1 MRQTIS
7 NVKNRDRTMKQS
19 LKTLSFIFILA
30 FLSSS
35 LYAQQTTTVVRVVDG
50 DTLWVRYEGQREK
63 LRLIGIDTP
72 ESKANKKAKRD
83 AKRSGQDVETI
94 IAMGKRATE
103 YVRSRVKP
111 VEVSDPCGDAGGR
124 GNDIKKITA
133 TSDGTD
139 IMFTVE
145 LCANAVAYTKYF
157 LHIDY
162 KDPNDLDNDLETN
175 EPDTLIDNNLSCLTT
190 SDVTKMHGIHQQINK
205 DTGPGIIDLVGNVL
219 TYTVSYAE
227 LGLTSGDDVL
237 LWVETYYI
245 GMHERAPNTDSS
257 DGCSKQQFSEEVISL
272 TLNAKENNFC
282 EDQDDNMQWE
292 ALIQE
297 HPDDMQMHA
306 LHALRIGLCFK
317 VDRGGLTVSQATD
330 IFENMISTLISAKER
345 KNQSEDSKK

>member
-1 MRQTIS
+1 
-7 NVKNRDRTMKQS
+7 
-19 LKTLSFIFILA
+19 
-30 FLSSS
+30 
-35 LYAQQTTTVVRVVDG
+35 VVDG
-50 DTLWVRYEGQREK
+50 DTLKIRYWEK
-63 LRLIGIDTP
+63 EESIRLIGIDTP
-72 ESKANKKAKRD
+72 ESRVNKKTKKD
-83 AKRSGQDVETI
+83 AKRSGQDLKTI
-94 IAMGKRATE
+94 MSMGKRATE
-103 YVRSRVKP
+103 YVESFVKP

-139 IMFTVE
+139 IILTVE

-205 DTGPGIIDLVGNVL
+205 DTGQGIIDLVDNVL

-245 GMHERAPNTDSS
+245 GMHDRAPNTDSS

-297 HPDDMQMHA
+297 YPDDMQMHA

-317 VDRGGLTVSQATD
+317 VDRGDLTVSQATD

-345 KNQSEDSKK
+345 EKQSEDSKKEGNGL

>member
-1 MRQTIS
+1 
-7 NVKNRDRTMKQS
+7 MKKL
-19 LKTLSFIFILA
+19 LKTLSFIFILSL
-30 FLSSS
+30 LSSS
-35 LYAQQTTTVVRVVDG
+35 LHAQQTTTVVRVVDG
-50 DTLWVRYEGQREK
+50 DTLWVRYGGQREK
-63 LRLIGIDTP
+63 VRLIGIDTP
-72 ESKANKKAKRD
+72 ESRVNKKTKKD
-83 AKRSGQDVETI
+83 AKRSGQDIKTI

-103 YVRSRVKP
+103 YVESLVKP

-139 IMFTVE
+139 IMLTVE

-205 DTGPGIIDLVGNVL
+205 DTGPGIIDLIGNVL
-219 TYTVSYAE
+219 MYTVSYSE

-237 LWVETYYI
+237 LWVETHYI

-297 HPDDMQMHA
+297 HPNDMQMHA

-317 VDRGGLTVSQATD
+317 VDRGDLTVSQATD
-330 IFENMISTLISAKER
+330 IFENRISELISAKESER
-345 KNQSEDSKK
+345 EEQLEDSKKEGKGL